1 MKEQGLC
8 ACMVYLKYKVYFE
21 CHLLFTQY
29 HTPYL
34 FQRAQQDEM
43 EKIEKHIKSSKDKD
57 DAKPLDKPEQWEQ
70 M

>member
-1 MKEQGLC
+1 MQEQGLC
-8 ACMVYLKYKVYFE
+8 ACTVYLKHKVHF
-21 CHLLFTQY
+21 CVSLTVTQY
-29 HTPYL
+29 HTLYL